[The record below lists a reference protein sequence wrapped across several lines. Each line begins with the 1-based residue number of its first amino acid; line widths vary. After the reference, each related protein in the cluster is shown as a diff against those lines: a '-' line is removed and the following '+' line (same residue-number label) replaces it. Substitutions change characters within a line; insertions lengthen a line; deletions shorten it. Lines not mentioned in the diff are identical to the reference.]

1 MQEFSVVD
9 PATGIRLQRVEEDTL
24 PALKIVLPGQPP
36 SDPGILVLFPELVTA
51 REPGK
56 TNSRQLY
63 LYRPG
68 TQGTRPAW
76 RRDGQSLEYEM
87 KLAGGVRLIARA
99 TLETDGIGYHYDFI
113 NGLSA
118 GYDMIQAVTDPR
130 MISPYS
136 AMSACSGPMSTI
148 RMALTCSL
156 RKHPPA

>member
-1 MQEFSVVD
+1 
-9 PATGIRLQRVEEDTL
+9 
-24 PALKIVLPGQPP
+24 
-36 SDPGILVLFPELVTA
+36 
-51 REPGK
+51 
-56 TNSRQLY
+56 
-63 LYRPG
+63 
-68 TQGTRPAW
+68 
-76 RRDGQSLEYEM
+76 
-87 KLAGGVRLIARA
+87 LIARA

-156 RKHPPA
+156 RKHPPASPCP